1 MSSSDLTI
9 KTAFQ
14 PQVFTLPVA
23 SITPLREMTAAV
35 RLSQKYRQIAASLQH
50 VGLIEPLVVF
60 PAGQDQYWLLDGH
73 LRLEILKARSVTEVR
88 CLLATD
94 DEAYTYNKR
103 VNFLPAIAEH
113 YMILKAIANG
123 VSEEAIA
130 AALDVDVASI
140 RKRRSLLDGICPEAS
155 ELLKEK
161 HISRAA
167 VGVLR
172 KMKASRQIHAA
183 QLMIAANN
191 YTLQYA
197 KALLMSTKPELLTE
211 TPEAE
216 EAGAISETQK
226 AGQGISS
233 MQKAIIDEETETL
246 LQDIK
251 AARESYGNDILNL
264 TVSCRYVETLLLNA
278 QVTKYLTKRHPELLE
293 ELRRLLAS
301 LGNDRTKRTASAGAV
316 RAKKRSA

>member
-1 MSSSDLTI
+1 MSSPDGTV

-14 PQVFTLPVA
+14 PNVFTLTVA
-23 SITPLREMTAAV
+23 SITPLKEVTPAV
-35 RLSQKYRQIAASLQH
+35 RISQKYRQIAASLQH

-73 LRLEILKARSVTEVR
+73 LRLEILKARKVTEVR

-123 VSEEAIA
+123 DSEETIA
-130 AALDVDVASI
+130 AALDVNVASI

-161 HISRAA
+161 HINGAA

-172 KMKASRQIHAA
+172 KMKPSRQIQAA

-197 KALLMSTKPELLTE
+197 KALLMATKPHLL
-211 TPEAE
+211 
-216 EAGAISETQK
+216 AGAPES
-226 AGQGISS
+226 
-233 MQKAIIDEETETL
+233 DES
-246 LQDIK
+246 
-251 AARESYGNDILNL
+251 AATS
-264 TVSCRYVETLLLNA
+264 
-278 QVTKYLTKRHPELLE
+278 
-293 ELRRLLAS
+293 
-301 LGNDRTKRTASAGAV
+301 
-316 RAKKRSA
+316 